1 MPGIEMSQM
10 FRWAQHPAVFTR
22 RPRSDVGLGGKISR
36 MAKNKTKKKCT
47 GVAILENKCGEKRN
61 KILREIVK
69 FIEEP
74 KPHPIGTPLKLHNQ
88 NCLPPRSGTQT
99 IRKLKFW
106 LLTIK
111 ILAMW
116 LQTTMVIKR
125 KL

>member
-1 MPGIEMSQM
+1 MLKRKQRGL
-10 FRWAQHPAVFTR
+10 
-22 RPRSDVGLGGKISR
+22 GLGGKVSR
-36 MAKNKTKKKCT
+36 MAKKKTKRKCT
-47 GVAILENKCGEKRN
+47 GMAILENKCGEKRN
-61 KILREIVK
+61 KILRDIVK

-74 KPHPIGTPLKLHNQ
+74 KPHPIGTLLTLHNQ